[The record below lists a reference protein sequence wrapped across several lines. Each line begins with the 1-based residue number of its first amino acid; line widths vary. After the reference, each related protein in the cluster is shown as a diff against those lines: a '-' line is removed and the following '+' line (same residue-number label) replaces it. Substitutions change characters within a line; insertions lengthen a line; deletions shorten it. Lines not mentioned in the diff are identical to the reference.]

1 MNDAIE
7 LAARYDEEG
16 RHDDAVNALARAT
29 RAGDFAAMTALGKRL
44 IIGDRAPLLPAE
56 GVRFLGEAMQGG
68 RREAA
73 LQLATLSGLGAHV
86 PQSWSRAIALLVR
99 AAELGSQSA
108 RGQLYVLAGQAP
120 KDSVP
125 PLGWRGLSQRID
137 LSDWLSIPPG
147 ETLHEAPVVRCVP
160 ECIPD
165 TACTWLIERARGRL
179 RRALIYDPVERADIA
194 HTMRTN
200 SAAGFNLMEADVVQI
215 IVQHRIAV
223 AVGLPIHH
231 LEGPTVLR
239 YQEGEQITNHFD
251 FVDPAIPNY
260 SEEIR
265 RRGERIITFLIYL
278 NDGFTAGETD
288 FPEFGL
294 RYKGRRRD
302 GVFFVNALPNGQPD
316 TRTVHAGRPPV
327 GGEKWVFSQFI
338 RNRPVFLSCT

>member
-1 MNDAIE
+1 MNC
-7 LAARYDEEG
+7 
-16 RHDDAVNALARAT
+16 
-29 RAGDFAAMTALGKRL
+29 
-44 IIGDRAPLLPAE
+44 
-56 GVRFLGEAMQGG
+56 Q
-68 RREAA
+68 
-73 LQLATLSGLGAHV
+73 
-86 PQSWSRAIALLVR
+86 
-99 AAELGSQSA
+99 
-108 RGQLYVLAGQAP
+108 
-120 KDSVP
+120 
-125 PLGWRGLSQRID
+125 
-137 LSDWLSIPPG
+137 
-147 ETLHEAPVVRCVP
+147 
-160 ECIPD
+160 
-165 TACTWLIERARGRL
+165 
-179 RRALIYDPVERADIA
+179 
-194 HTMRTN
+194 
-200 SAAGFNLMEADVVQI
+200 AGFNLMEADVVQI